1 MKKRLDENKVV
12 VAMSGGVDS
21 SVVAA
26 LLVKEGF
33 EVIGVTIKTW
43 GYMED
48 SAGAPKRE
56 NACCSLDAIFDAKAV
71 ARQFNFPHYVVDYSK
86 RFEEVV
92 INNFIEE
99 YLKGRTPNP
108 CIICNRKIKW
118 EELLT
123 KADEL
128 GAKYIATGHYAEC
141 GFNEKNKR
149 YFLRN
154 ASDNK
159 KDQTYALWGLTQE
172 SLSRTLLPLGKYS
185 KEEVRKLAEK
195 YKLQIA
201 KKPDSQEICFVTDN
215 NYERFI
221 RERVP
226 EKVKKVEGGDIV
238 YNGKVVGKHKGL
250 PFYTIGQ
257 RKGIGVTFPHPVYV
271 KKIDV
276 ENNRIEIGKKEELY
290 TREVTI
296 CDLNM
301 VSVAELTKGERI
313 FGKIRYN
320 DSAAIAEVVSF
331 SPEKLVVEF
340 YDPKLAVT
348 PGQSAVFYD
357 ENGYVLCGGIIA

>member
-1 MKKRLDENKVV
+1 MEKNLDENTVV

-26 LLVKEGF
+26 ILKEEGF
-33 EVIGVTIKTW
+33 NVIGVTIKTW

-48 SAGAPKRE
+48 SAGAPKHE

-71 ARQFNFPHYVVDYSK
+71 ARQFDFPHYVVDFSE
-86 RFEEVV
+86 RFENVV
-92 INNFIEE
+92 ISNFIEE

-108 CIICNRKIKW
+108 CVLCNRKIKW

-123 KADEL
+123 KADEY

-141 GFNEKNKR
+141 GFNEKNGR

-154 ASDNK
+154 AKDSN

-172 SLSRTLLPLGKYS
+172 SLSRTLLPLGKYT
-185 KEEVRKLAEK
+185 KEEVRKLAED

-226 EKVKKVEGGDIV
+226 EKVEQVEGGDII
-238 YNGKVVGKHKGL
+238 YHGKVVGKHKGL

-276 ENNRIEIGKKEELY
+276 ENNTIEIGKKEELY
-290 TREVTI
+290 SKKVTVG
-296 CDLNM
+296 DLNM
-301 VSVAELTKGERI
+301 VSIPQFEKGQRVL
-313 FGKIRYN
+313 GKIRYK
-320 DSAAIAEVVSF
+320 DSPAFAEVT
-331 SPEKLVVEF
+331 EAKDDEITVEF

-357 ENGYVLCGGIIA
+357 EKGYVLGGGIIK